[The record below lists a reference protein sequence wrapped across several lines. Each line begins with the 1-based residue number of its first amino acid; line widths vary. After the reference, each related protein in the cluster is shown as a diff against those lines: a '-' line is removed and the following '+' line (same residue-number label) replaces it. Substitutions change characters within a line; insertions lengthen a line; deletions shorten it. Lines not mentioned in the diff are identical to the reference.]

1 MNFKLLLVKK
11 RTLSELRIS
20 ESRLFHSYIV
30 EGKNKFFKEV
40 MFRTNGEYNRHFL
53 SNIWNLM
60 KGLFEKVNV
69 VTYFWLIWIINKVL
83 CTDIFV
89 AEIQKLSL
97 DIFSFEVSLITPV
110 TANTI
115 LYWIS
120 LLLWWNEELY
130 TP

>member
-40 MFRTNGEYNRHFL
+40 MFRTNGEYNRNFL

-110 TANTI
+110 TANTTF
-115 LYWIS
+115 YWIS

>member
-11 RTLSELRIS
+11 KTLSELRIS

-30 EGKNKFFKEV
+30 QGKNKFFKEV
-40 MFRTNGEYNRHFL
+40 MFRTNGEYNRNFL

-110 TANTI
+110 TANTTF
-115 LYWIS
+115 YWIS

>member
-40 MFRTNGEYNRHFL
+40 MFCTNGEYNRNFL

-89 AEIQKLSL
+89 AEIQKLSH

>member
-30 EGKNKFFKEV
+30 EGKNKFFKEA
-40 MFRTNGEYNRHFL
+40 MFRTNGEYNRNFL

-69 VTYFWLIWIINKVL
+69 VTYF
-83 CTDIFV
+83 
-89 AEIQKLSL
+89 
-97 DIFSFEVSLITPV
+97 
-110 TANTI
+110 
-115 LYWIS
+115 
-120 LLLWWNEELY
+120 
-130 TP
+130 

>member
-11 RTLSELRIS
+11 RTLSELWIS

-40 MFRTNGEYNRHFL
+40 MFRTNGEYNRNFL

-69 VTYFWLIWIINKVL
+69 VTYF
-83 CTDIFV
+83 
-89 AEIQKLSL
+89 
-97 DIFSFEVSLITPV
+97 
-110 TANTI
+110 
-115 LYWIS
+115 
-120 LLLWWNEELY
+120 
-130 TP
+130 

>member
-40 MFRTNGEYNRHFL
+40 MFRRNGEYNRNFL

-69 VTYFWLIWIINKVL
+69 VTYF
-83 CTDIFV
+83 
-89 AEIQKLSL
+89 
-97 DIFSFEVSLITPV
+97 
-110 TANTI
+110 
-115 LYWIS
+115 
-120 LLLWWNEELY
+120 
-130 TP
+130 

>member
-40 MFRTNGEYNRHFL
+40 MFRTNGEYNRNFL

-89 AEIQKLSL
+89 TEIQKLSL

>member
-30 EGKNKFFKEV
+30 QGKNKFFKEV
-40 MFRTNGEYNRHFL
+40 MFRTNGEYNRNFL

-110 TANTI
+110 TANTTF
-115 LYWIS
+115 YWIS

>member
-30 EGKNKFFKEV
+30 QGKNKFFKEV
-40 MFRTNGEYNRHFL
+40 MFRTNGEYNRNFL

-69 VTYFWLIWIINKVL
+69 VTYF
-83 CTDIFV
+83 
-89 AEIQKLSL
+89 
-97 DIFSFEVSLITPV
+97 
-110 TANTI
+110 
-115 LYWIS
+115 
-120 LLLWWNEELY
+120 
-130 TP
+130 

>member
-30 EGKNKFFKEV
+30 QGKNKFFKEV

-110 TANTI
+110 TANTTF
-115 LYWIS
+115 YWIS

>member
-30 EGKNKFFKEV
+30 QGKNKFFKEV
-40 MFRTNGEYNRHFL
+40 MFRTNGEYNRNFL

-89 AEIQKLSL
+89 TEIQKLSL

-110 TANTI
+110 TANTTF
-115 LYWIS
+115 YWIS

>member
-40 MFRTNGEYNRHFL
+40 MFRMNGEYNRNFL

-69 VTYFWLIWIINKVL
+69 VTYF
-83 CTDIFV
+83 
-89 AEIQKLSL
+89 
-97 DIFSFEVSLITPV
+97 
-110 TANTI
+110 
-115 LYWIS
+115 
-120 LLLWWNEELY
+120 
-130 TP
+130 

>member
-40 MFRTNGEYNRHFL
+40 MFRTNGEYNRNFL

-69 VTYFWLIWIINKVL
+69 VTYF
-83 CTDIFV
+83 
-89 AEIQKLSL
+89 
-97 DIFSFEVSLITPV
+97 
-110 TANTI
+110 
-115 LYWIS
+115 
-120 LLLWWNEELY
+120 
-130 TP
+130 

>member
-40 MFRTNGEYNRHFL
+40 MFRMNGEYNRNFL

>member
-40 MFRTNGEYNRHFL
+40 MFRTNGEYNRNFL

>member
-69 VTYFWLIWIINKVL
+69 VTYF
-83 CTDIFV
+83 
-89 AEIQKLSL
+89 
-97 DIFSFEVSLITPV
+97 
-110 TANTI
+110 
-115 LYWIS
+115 
-120 LLLWWNEELY
+120 
-130 TP
+130 